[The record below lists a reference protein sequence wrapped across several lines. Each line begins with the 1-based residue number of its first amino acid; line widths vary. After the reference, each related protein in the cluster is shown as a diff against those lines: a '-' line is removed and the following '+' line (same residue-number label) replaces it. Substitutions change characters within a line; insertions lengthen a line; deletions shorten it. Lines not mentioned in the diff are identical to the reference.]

1 MLLIL
6 EKTPD
11 WVFILFGI
19 LLMFGYVQSKDRT
32 LSYRQALLMPYAMF
46 LFSLYG
52 VLASFGWDYTLL
64 LWVVGIGIGIFI
76 GMRLSV
82 VHAMVYVPTNQSF
95 IIKGSWFWC
104 ALIMLLFCVKY
115 SIGVMLA
122 RQLDVVHTLFFSASV
137 SAIYGLF
144 SGIFF
149 ARVLVLRHLHVKNQ
163 SVKESL

>member
-6 EKTPD
+6 EKTPV

-19 LLMFGYVQSKDRT
+19 LLMFGYVQSRDRT

-52 VLASFGWDYTLL
+52 VLASFGWAYTLL
-64 LWVVGIGIGIFI
+64 LWVVGIAGGIFL
-76 GMRLSV
+76 GMRLSA
-82 VHAMVYVPTNQSF
+82 VHEVVYVPANQTF

-115 SIGVMLA
+115 SVGVMLA
-122 RQLDVVHTLFFSASV
+122 RQLEVVHTLLFSASV

-149 ARVLVLRHLHVKNQ
+149 ARVIVLRHLHVKHKTVE
-163 SVKESL
+163 VKV

>member
-6 EKTPD
+6 EKTPI

-52 VLASFGWDYTLL
+52 VLASFGWAYTLL
-64 LWVVGIGIGIFI
+64 LWVVGIAGGIFL
-76 GMRLSV
+76 GMRLSA
-82 VHAMVYVPTNQSF
+82 VHEVVYVPANQTF

-115 SIGVMLA
+115 SVEVMLA
-122 RQLDVVHTLFFSASV
+122 RQLEVVHTLFFSASV
-137 SAIYGLF
+137 SVVYGLF

-149 ARVLVLRHLHVKNQ
+149 ARVIVLRHLHVKHKTVE
-163 SVKESL
+163 VKV